1 MSLSEIQGPYSLR
14 ERRYCTD
21 RKDET
26 AMIKYT
32 SDTYTPELFI
42 DRLIRRLGLRSSSA
56 LARKVG
62 ISPSVISKVRHRRLA
77 VSGEILLKIHEETDI
92 PIRELRHMMGDTR
105 PYFSPVKLQLS
116 PLC

>member
-1 MSLSEIQGPYSLR
+1 M
-14 ERRYCTD
+14 T
-21 RKDET
+21 
-26 AMIKYT
+26 KYA

-62 ISPSVISKVRHRRLA
+62 LSPSVISKVRHRRLA
-77 VSGEILLKIHEETDI
+77 VSGEILLKIHEETEI

-105 PYFSPVKLQLS
+105 PFFSPVKLTLS
-116 PLC
+116 PMMSPC

>member
-1 MSLSEIQGPYSLR
+1 M
-14 ERRYCTD
+14 T
-21 RKDET
+21 
-26 AMIKYT
+26 KYA

-62 ISPSVISKVRHRRLA
+62 LSPSVISKVRHRRLA
-77 VSGEILLKIHEETDI
+77 VSGEILLKIHEETEI

-105 PYFSPVKLQLS
+105 PFFSPVKLTLS
-116 PLC
+116 PMLSAC